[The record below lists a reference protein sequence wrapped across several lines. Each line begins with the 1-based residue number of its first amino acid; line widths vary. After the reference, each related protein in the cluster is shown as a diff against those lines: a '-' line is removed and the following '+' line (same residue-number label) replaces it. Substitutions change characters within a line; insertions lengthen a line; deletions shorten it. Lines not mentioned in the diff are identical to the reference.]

1 MFSSFLA
8 GASTTQANQAS
19 LEVTAL
25 QKELDAANKAFH
37 ASNREAAQEAEARYR
52 TVLVDAESTLQ
63 PDDPQLLCAKANL
76 GVALRLQ
83 GRYEEAEE
91 QFATT
96 LESCEKVCEARFVCQ
111 LKMNIALSLKA
122 QQDGKT
128 EDVER
133 RFAEADEESGRLL
146 KAGLLK
152 PDDAMLLTFKQS
164 YADFLLEINDLAG
177 EQIWLD
183 VLVAKERIFGP
194 EDHRTLA
201 CKQALAESLAL
212 VQAGNKNNE
221 SLPVDEAG
229 MRMKVDWHE
238 SRVPANRGAGLLLEV
253 LEARE
258 AAETEDPL
266 VIEHTQVKL
275 AEMLMNEVFPPEL
288 EHAEALLRNALE
300 RRIDRLG
307 FEEKS
312 VTDLHWILGACLWR
326 EARHEDAAQEF
337 KICWQMRERLLGPDH
352 EETLFAKRYYL
363 RVKKT
368 SCCAVQ

>member
-1 MFSSFLA
+1 M
-8 GASTTQANQAS
+8 S
-19 LEVTAL
+19 LEVAAL
-25 QKELDAANKAFH
+25 QRELDAANKAFV
-37 ASNREAAQEAEARYR
+37 ATNREAAQEAEARYR

-91 QFATT
+91 QFQST

-122 QQDGKT
+122 QHDGKT
-128 EDVER
+128 EDVDA
-133 RFAEADEESGRLL
+133 RFAEADKEVERLL
-146 KAGLLK
+146 RAGLLK

-164 YADFLLEINDLAG
+164 YADFLLEINDIAG

-183 VLVAKERIFGP
+183 VVAAKERVFGP
-194 EDHRTLA
+194 EDHRALA
-201 CKQALAESLAL
+201 CKQALAEALAE
-212 VQAGNKNNE
+212 VQVGNKNNE

-229 MRMKVDWHE
+229 VRVKVDWHE
-238 SRVPANRGAGLLLEV
+238 SRVPANRAAGLLWEV

-258 AAETEDPL
+258 ADENEDVL
-266 VIEHTQVKL
+266 TIENTQVKL

-288 EHAEALLRNALE
+288 GQAEVLLRDALGS
-300 RRIDRLG
+300 RIDRLG
-307 FEEKS
+307 SEDKS

-326 EARHEDAAQEF
+326 EAKTEEAGQEF
-337 KICWQMRERLLGPDH
+337 KICWQMRQRLLGPDH
-352 EETLFAKRYYL
+352 EETLFAKKYYE
-363 RVKKT
+363 RVKKSPT
-368 SCCAVQ
+368 CCSVQ